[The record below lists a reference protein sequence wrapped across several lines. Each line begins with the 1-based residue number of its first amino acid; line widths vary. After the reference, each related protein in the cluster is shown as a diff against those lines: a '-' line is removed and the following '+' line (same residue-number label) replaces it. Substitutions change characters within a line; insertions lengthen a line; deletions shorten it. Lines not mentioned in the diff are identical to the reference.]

1 MRDRLNSLLRVLILL
16 IPLTCFMLYADEPQG
31 VIQIDGLAAIVGD
44 IPILQSDVE
53 TRALELAVYQ
63 KADVMKDKSI
73 IEKLKKQAFEMLLQ
87 HNMFIMA
94 AREDSTINVADT
106 EVIERL
112 NEQLDGL
119 KKEYPETKDQEAFLK
134 SHGFKNKEEYI
145 KMYKK
150 EVEDALYMQAYT
162 RRYISSK
169 VNVTNQEIMD
179 FYAKN
184 KDKQEMKQ
192 EQYRIGYFVVNI
204 APSKEE
210 QDRVDMLKHRILQ
223 ELTKGVGFTELAKE
237 HSQGPNRANGGDLGV
252 VTDGMDP
259 FLFLQIKDL
268 RNGQVSKWIYW
279 KGSWWLFKVTDR
291 IEDTIRVSVILLKPQ
306 PVAGAREKAKE
317 LIDKALSEY
326 KANKPW
332 ERIIS
337 EYSDNKQV
345 DLGWLTKESMESQKL
360 PDALLYM
367 KIGDTTDIDTG
378 ETALQFYTLLGKEV
392 RNCSLEQI
400 YDRIRGYLRN
410 QKMQKIVDRR
420 IEALKKQI
428 YIKAFPPYDKYV
440 K

>member
-1 MRDRLNSLLRVLILL
+1 MRDRLNTLLRMLILL
-16 IPLTCFMLYADEPQG
+16 MLLTGFLLYADEPQG
-31 VIQIDGLAAIVGD
+31 IIQIDGLAAIVGD
-44 IPILQSDVE
+44 IPILRSDVE

-63 KADVMKDKSI
+63 KIDIMKDKSSI
-73 IEKLKKQAFEMLLQ
+73 DKLRKQAFEMLLQ
-87 HNMFIMA
+87 HNIFIMA
-94 AREDSTINVADT
+94 AREDSTINLAET

-119 KKEYPETKDQEAFLK
+119 KKEYPELKDQEAFLK

-169 VNVTNQEIMD
+169 VNVTNKEIMD

-192 EQYRIGYFVVNI
+192 EQYHIGSFVVNI

-210 QDRVDMLKHRILQ
+210 QDRVDMLKHKILQ
-223 ELTKGVGFTELAKE
+223 ELTKGVGFAELAKE

-291 IEDTIRVSVILLKPQ
+291 VEDTIRVSVILLKPQ
-306 PVAGAREKAKE
+306 PVEGAREKAKE

-326 KANKPW
+326 KANKTW
-332 ERIIS
+332 ERIIA

-345 DLGWLTKESMESQKL
+345 DLGWLTRESIESQKL

-367 KIGDTTDIDTG
+367 KIGDTTEIDTG
-378 ETALQFYTLLGKEV
+378 ETALSFYTLLGKEV
-392 RNCSLEQI
+392 KNCSLEQI

-420 IEALKKQI
+420 IETLKKQI
-428 YIKAFPPYDKYV
+428 YIKSFPPFDKYM